1 MSNDT
6 ANNDAIAEKTF
17 AEGDLGRVQG
27 LLFGDQFDAINARID
42 SLESMLLDS
51 ITAVRAEMK
60 KELTSAD
67 RKIDRTKTQLDK
79 RITTKIGKEADARK
93 SGLLDLSGHADHEI
107 EALKRDLDG
116 KATSFEK
123 SLDAL
128 KAATEKAMAASRSAL
143 EKQIQSTEETLTTS
157 KLDRSVLAELLA
169 ATAEQIA
176 GEEKSG
182 PKRIAA

>member
-1 MSNDT
+1 MSNDA
-6 ANNDAIAEKTF
+6 ANQNDVGEKTF

-60 KELTSAD
+60 KELSSTD

-79 RITTKIGKEADARK
+79 RIVTKIDKETDARK
-93 SGLLDLSGHADHEI
+93 SAFVSLADQSEKEFEDLKSELAS
-107 EALKRDLDG
+107 
-116 KATSFEK
+116 KATTFEK

-128 KAATEKAMAASRSAL
+128 KVATDKAMAASRSAL
-143 EKQIQSTEETLTTS
+143 EKKIQNTEETLSTS
-157 KLDRSVLAELLA
+157 KLDRLALADLLA

-182 PKRIAA
+182 PKKIAA